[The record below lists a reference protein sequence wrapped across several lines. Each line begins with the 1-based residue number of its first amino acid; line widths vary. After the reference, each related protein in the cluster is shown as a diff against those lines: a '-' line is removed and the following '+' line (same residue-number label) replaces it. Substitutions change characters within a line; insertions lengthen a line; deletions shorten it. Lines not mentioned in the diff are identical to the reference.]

1 MGGVHPTGVI
11 GDLLVTGM
19 VTIMATGGVMPMD
32 TGQAIALETGIHRA
46 DPHTMPAELQPTMYI
61 TTGRRESGGREIQLM
76 TQRQEIG

>member
-11 GDLLVTGM
+11 GDRPVTGM
-19 VTIMATGGVMPMD
+19 VTIMATGGVIRMA
-32 TGQAIALETGIHRA
+32 TGPAIGQVTGIHRA

-76 TQRQEIG
+76 IQRLETG